1 MVNHLIK
8 RDIVILVEL
17 KSQLDQNIVQYI
29 VIILYNSYVINV
41 SVNLTITVDG

>member
-41 SVNLTITVDG
+41 LVNLTITVDG

>member
-29 VIILYNSYVINV
+29 AIILYNSYVINV
-41 SVNLTITVDG
+41 LVNLTITVDG